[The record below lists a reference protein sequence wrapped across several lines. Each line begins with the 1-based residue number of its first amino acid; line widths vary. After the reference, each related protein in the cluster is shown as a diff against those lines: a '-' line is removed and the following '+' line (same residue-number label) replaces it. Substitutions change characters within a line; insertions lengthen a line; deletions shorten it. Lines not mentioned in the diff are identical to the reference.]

1 MTDYCTLWPE
11 GWWAACCKAHDDDY
25 MAQVGQAVA
34 DTDLLA
40 CVATS
45 APTPVLAA
53 ASAVVAL
60 VMYVGVRAFGAR
72 FYRKAAPPL

>member
-11 GWWAACCKAHDDDY
+11 GWWASCCKAHDDAY
-25 MAQVGQAVA
+25 LAQAGKALA
-34 DTDLLA
+34 DSDLLV
-40 CVATS
+40 CVAQS

-53 ASAVVAL
+53 ASAVVGL
-60 VMYVGVRAFGAR
+60 VMYVGVRAFGSR